1 MSALPSLLL
10 IIVMKCS
17 LFFSV
22 AVTTIILQD
31 RDLTSCLLVFYCSKS
46 KVFVEYV
53 MLSGVNDGEVQA
65 HEMGRLLS
73 GRKVVSSLTSL
84 FCIR

>member
-1 MSALPSLLL
+1 MSALPRLLL
-10 IIVMKCS
+10 IIEM
-17 LFFSV
+17 LFVFFRYSS
-22 AVTTIILQD
+22 IFILQD

-73 GRKVVSSLTSL
+73 GRKVVASLTSL